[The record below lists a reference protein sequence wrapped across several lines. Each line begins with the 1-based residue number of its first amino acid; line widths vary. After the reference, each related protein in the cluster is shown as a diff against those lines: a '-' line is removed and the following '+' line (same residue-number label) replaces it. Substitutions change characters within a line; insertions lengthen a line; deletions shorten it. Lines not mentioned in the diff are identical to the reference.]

1 MMQPFHFLQR
11 RKGAG
16 VKAIRE
22 FGALAAAFAAALLA
36 LYPPAARAV
45 DSAPFRLDTRSGTR
59 VAGEVETIAYSTEW
73 NDGGSV
79 RVAAD
84 GTILVEA
91 VAPASGDVVWNA
103 AEAGAGLHTL
113 THVSGRETLTATFS
127 VGRDVATVTLGDLE
141 RVYDGAPKPVAVET
155 VPPGLPVSVTY
166 DGGGEAPTGAGSY
179 TVVAVVDDGVWV
191 GGAAGVL
198 EIAKRPQ
205 TIEFAEIGAQAVT
218 NTVVLDA
225 TASSGLGVSYALEG
239 PAVLDGNLLSFTGV
253 GMVRIVASQAGD
265 GNWEAAEPVEQVFG
279 VGVAMV
285 ALGGLAQVY
294 DGTEKSVCVE
304 TVPEGLAVAVTY
316 DGSGEAPTGAGS
328 YAVLAEVADADW
340 VGAAEGV
347 LVVAK
352 GAQTIAFPEIGPQ
365 KTTDT
370 VVLRATAGSGLAVDY
385 AVEGPGILSGN
396 VLTFT
401 DAGTVR
407 VVASQSGDVNWNA
420 AADVAREFAVR
431 MPPEPVHPGIS
442 GAFRLDTRSGARLAG
457 EVESIAYSTEWNH
470 GEGVR
475 VEADG
480 AVLGEAVAPASGD
493 LAWNAVEAG
502 PGLHTLGH
510 ISGGETLKAV
520 FMVPEA
526 WYQTVA
532 FDANGGTCAT
542 AEKWAVIGK
551 KYGALPTP
559 KWSGHAFLGWFTEAA
574 GGAVVAADDTVT
586 DESAR
591 TLHAHWTDR
600 QVTAFMGNGG
610 KPLAQATTNA
620 IYADYGAFPAAKWS
634 GHALVGWFN
643 APEGGKRV
651 YTNSTV
657 TLAAARTLY
666 AQWTTEQVTTFK
678 ANGGA
683 PATQKTTNTIY
694 ADYGAFPAVKG
705 SGDALVGWFNAPEG
719 GKRVYTNSTVT
730 LAAAR
735 TLYAQWTT
743 NQVTTF
749 KGNGGAPAI
758 QKTTNAVYT
767 HYGTLPKA
775 VWENHAF
782 LGWFN
787 HPTKGK
793 RVYTNSTVTLAATRS
808 LYAHWTDRQVV
819 TFKGNGG
826 TPKTRV
832 ATNTMGG
839 AYGTLPVPKRSGH
852 AFLGWF
858 TAADGGTEVTAED
871 LVAPEPART
880 LYAHWTDRQ
889 VTTFMGNGGEPLV
902 QATTN
907 TIYADYGAFPAVKWS
922 GHVFLGWF
930 NAPEGGRRVYT
941 NSTVTLAATRT
952 LYAQWA
958 ESKASPKGFL
968 ISGIAMDKPGADA
981 DWTSRDAR
989 AWALPGRLCTI
1000 RFEAAAGEAYEIQWA
1015 PSLLGEWQPMAA
1027 GTSSE
1032 GGGVEAEIELPADA
1046 PKGFF
1051 RVVPFPA
1058 E

>member
-16 VKAIRE
+16 VKAIRK
-22 FGALAAAFAAALLA
+22 FGTLAAAFAAALLA
-36 LYPPAARAV
+36 LYPPAASAV

-84 GTILVEA
+84 GTVLVEA
-91 VAPASGDVVWNA
+91 VAPASGDVVWNS

-113 THVSGRETLTATFS
+113 THVSGREILTATFS

-179 TVVAVVDDGVWV
+179 AVVAVVDDGVWV

-294 DGTEKSVCVE
+294 DGTEKSVYVE

-328 YAVLAEVADADW
+328 YAVLAEVADVDW

-365 KTTDT
+365 KTTNT

-401 DAGTVR
+401 GAGTVR

-442 GAFRLDTRSGARLAG
+442 GAFRLDTRSGARLAQ

-470 GEGVR
+470 GAHVR
-475 VEADG
+475 VDADG

-510 ISGGETLKAV
+510 ISGGETLTAV

-551 KYGALPTP
+551 KYGTLPTP
-559 KWSGHAFLGWFTEAA
+559 KRSGHAFLGWFTEAA

-591 TLHAHWTDR
+591 TLHAHWTDQ
-600 QVTAFMGNGG
+600 QVTSFLGNGG

-620 IYADYGAFPAAKWS
+620 IYADYGAFPEAKWS
-634 GHALVGWFN
+634 GHVLVGWFN

-683 PATQKTTNTIY
+683 PA
-694 ADYGAFPAVKG
+694 
-705 SGDALVGWFNAPEG
+705 
-719 GKRVYTNSTVT
+719 
-730 LAAAR
+730 
-735 TLYAQWTT
+735 
-743 NQVTTF
+743 
-749 KGNGGAPAI
+749 I

-767 HYGTLPKA
+767 HYGTLPEA

-826 TPKTRV
+826 TPKTRA
-832 ATNTMGG
+832 ATNTMGV

-871 LVAPEPART
+871 LVVPEPART

-922 GHVFLGWF
+922 GHIFLGWF

-958 ESKASPKGFL
+958 ESKTFPKGFL

-1032 GGGVEAEIELPADA
+1032 RGGVEAEIELPADA

-1051 RVVPFPA
+1051 RVVPSPA